1 MVNTLYL
8 ITKQRIFLA
17 TKIILVGCLYS
28 GNMSA
33 EETSEDS
40 MGREPVVV
48 TATRTETP
56 VSEVTRSVTVITHEE
71 IQQQS
76 GISRNLGDI
85 LGKTVP
91 GLGPTTEALSNFGQ
105 TLRGRDFLVLIDG
118 IPQSTALR
126 SSSRDLNT
134 IDVDAIE
141 RIEVVRGGTAAY
153 GFGAAGGLIHIITK
167 HASKKN
173 LEGFSKAGMRFST
186 ERFDNSIQWETT
198 HRVSGTRNN
207 FDYLVS
213 GTYGERGGSFDS
225 SGDRLLPDPL
235 GVQGGLDDTD
245 RYNILGKFGYNFD
258 DNRQRVQ
265 FSVDRFSVKQDTN
278 YTFGLGGDPVN
289 GIKTPAIR
297 GNVNTLNPGTE
308 NTIVGVDYTHRNL
321 FGSRVAL
328 KGYYGDLKAINGKF
342 PGFAQTDI
350 RTEKFGS
357 RLTIDT
363 PLNVMDYDFSVIWG
377 VDYLRDVAG
386 QRGLDGPTVVPRME
400 QDAVAGFME
409 LELPVSTY
417 GLVRGGFR
425 HEEISVNIDDI
436 VNRGGTFVQSGKLKY
451 GKTLFNASAVAYLTE
466 GLEAFGSF
474 HQSFSVADIGRAIR
488 DANDTIISASQLA
501 SSAQS
506 VDSYEIGLRGKKGR
520 AQATVA
526 GFYSKSNNGTTF
538 TSDLSILK
546 APERIWGV
554 ESTMSFR
561 IDSQWNTGGTVSW
574 AEGEVDLDGD
584 GRYDEDLPSTRIS
597 PVKLSGF
604 LEYSPRSWWH
614 NRLQALHVSNRNSNS
629 TQFGGATVKD
639 YTIVDL
645 TSRLAV
651 GPGHLTIAFKN
662 LLNADYFPLVSQASA
677 SPYAFVKGPGR
688 IVGFTYAFNW

>member
-8 ITKQRIFLA
+8 KSRLRISLA
-17 TKIILVGCLYS
+17 AKLILVSCIFSS
-28 GNMSA
+28 GILA
-33 EETSEDS
+33 EETSEGT

-71 IQQQS
+71 IQQQV
-76 GISRNLGDI
+76 GLSRNLGDI

-91 GLGPTTEALSNFGQ
+91 GLGPTTEALSTFGQ

-167 HASKKN
+167 HASKKK
-173 LEGFSKAGMRFST
+173 LDGFSKAGMRFST
-186 ERFDNSIQWETT
+186 EHFDNSIQWETT

-213 GTYGERGGSFDS
+213 GTYGERGGSFGS
-225 SGDRLLPDPL
+225 SGDRILPDPL

-258 DNRQRVQ
+258 NNQQRVQ
-265 FSVDRFSVKQDTN
+265 FTVDRFSVKQDTN
-278 YTFGLGGDPVN
+278 FTFGRGGDPAN
-289 GIKTPAIR
+289 GIKTPAVR
-297 GNVNTLNPGTE
+297 GDINTLNPGTE
-308 NTIVGVDYTHRNL
+308 NTIVGADYTHRNF
-321 FGSRVAL
+321 FGSRVAV

-363 PLNVMDYDFSVIWG
+363 PLNVMNYDFSVIWG
-377 VDYLRDVAG
+377 VDYLNDKAV
-386 QRGLDGPTVVPRME
+386 QQGLDGPTVVPHME
-400 QDAVAGFME
+400 QDAIAGFME
-409 LELPVSTY
+409 LELPLSTF

-425 HEEISVNIDDI
+425 HEEISVDIDDI

-451 GKTLFNASAVAYLTE
+451 GKTLFNASAVFYLTE
-466 GLEAFGSF
+466 ELEAFGSF

-488 DANDTIISASQLA
+488 DANDTIVSASQLQSA
-501 SSAQS
+501 AQS
-506 VDSYEIGLRGKKGR
+506 VDSYEVGLRGRRGR
-520 AQATVA
+520 AQASVA
-526 GFYSKSNNGTTF
+526 GFYSDSNNGTTF
-538 TSDLSILK
+538 TRDLSIVK
-546 APERIWGV
+546 RPERIWGV
-554 ESTMSFR
+554 ESAMSFR
-561 IDSQWNTGGTVSW
+561 FNEKWNTGGTVSW

-584 GRYDEDLPSTRIS
+584 GDYDEDLPSTRIS
-597 PVKLSGF
+597 PLKLSGF
-604 LEYSPRSWWH
+604 VEYSPKTWWH
-614 NRLQALHVSNRNSNS
+614 NRLQALHVGDRNSNS
-629 TQFGGATVKD
+629 TQFGGGRVND

-651 GPGHLTIAFKN
+651 GPGHLTIAIKN

-677 SPYAFVKGPGR
+677 SPFAFVKGPGR
-688 IVGFTYAFNW
+688 IVGFTYALNW